1 MVGEDFNWG
10 EVGGAKVVDQPG
22 HVTIPM
28 GVDAIRVAIL
38 WKEKSQK
45 GKKN

>member
-1 MVGEDFNWG
+1 MVGEDFDWG

-28 GVDAIRVAIL
+28 GVDAVSVAIL
-38 WKEKSQK
+38 
-45 GKKN
+45 